1 MKPSINLQLA
11 PISDEAF
18 APFGQIVQV
27 GGSGMLVNGGTAH
40 RYDIHAFPGREVD
53 PSLSLVTSVF
63 RADGLTL
70 PRMIRMLERHP
81 RTAQLIVP
89 ISAQAHVIVVCSSQN
104 DGSPDPNTLQA
115 FHLGAH
121 QGVIYEPSI
130 WHHPIVAVGRESLFL
145 VQSWQDGSDHDCEII
160 AIDPVSI
167 TARHEAG
174 REDDA

>member
-11 PISDEAF
+11 PISNEAF
-18 APFGQIVQV
+18 APFGHIVQV

-40 RYDIHAFPGREVD
+40 RFDVHAFPGREAD

-70 PRMIRMLERHP
+70 PRTIRMLERHP

-89 ISAQAHVIVVCSSQN
+89 ISAQDHLIVVCSNRS
-104 DGSPDPNTLQA
+104 DGNPDLST
-115 FHLGAH
+115 LGAFRLEAD
-121 QGVIYEPSI
+121 QGVVYKPGV
-130 WHHPIVAVGRESLFL
+130 WHHPIVAIGRESLFL
-145 VQSWQDGSDHDCEII
+145 VQSWQDGSDRDCEIT

-167 TARHEAG
+167 LALPDMG
-174 REDDA
+174 EDPA